1 MSNVSLNLDGLDKL
15 EKILKK
21 HKATIKVGILGS
33 KPREDGGS
41 NATIGLV
48 HEFGSVEKNIPERS
62 FLRLPLTWKLPY
74 VLDQSKLLT
83 KKDLE
88 SAIEKGEMFQLFK
101 EIGRRAVAIV
111 QDAFDS
117 GTYWIPSNMTNKKVH
132 QTLVESQQLRDSIEY
147 EVKIDKQRQG

>member
-41 NATIGLV
+41 NAMIGLV

-83 KKDLE
+83 KKELE
-88 SAIEKGEMFQLFK
+88 SAIEKGEMVQLFE
-101 EIGRRAVAIV
+101 EIGQRAVAIV
-111 QDAFDS
+111 HEAFDS
-117 GTYWIPSNMTNKKVH
+117 GTYWIPSDMTNKKVH